1 MLTAAIR
8 EFLSF
13 KRSKPAETE
22 PSFSRESLAAAAL
35 MVECARIDGEFTDD
49 EREGICT
56 IVRDRCGLDSE
67 TAECLVAVAERKTDE
82 IWHNHLF
89 TQTIRSEGSDE
100 QYVKVIDRLWE
111 VALADGEIHRFEA
124 HLVER
129 IGEALGLSEGVVAER
144 RAAAEDAGSG
154 A

>member
-1 MLTAAIR
+1 LLAAAIR

-13 KRSKPAETE
+13 KRSKPAEAE

-82 IWHNHLF
+82 LWHNHLF
-89 TQTIRSEGSDE
+89 TQAIRSEGSDE

-111 VALADGEIHRFEA
+111 VALTDGEIHRFEA

-129 IGEALGLSEGVVAER
+129 IGEALGLSDNVVAER
-144 RAAAEDAGSG
+144 RVAAEGARSG